1 MGFVS
6 SAHPIALTLR
16 VKHGHSG
23 ESVLL
28 AYPGE
33 TLRRHHL
40 DVTHFDGAST
50 EVVGRVEP
58 HPKEPGHVILR
69 NLSDIPWGYAAAG
82 NLLQIEPKQAAGLDA
97 GGGVD
102 PRGQDHRG
110 TASLIS

>member
-1 MGFVS
+1 M
-6 SAHPIALTLR
+6 
-16 VKHGHSG
+16 
-23 ESVLL
+23 L
-28 AYPGE
+28 AYPGA

-97 GGGVD
+97 GG
-102 PRGQDHRG
+102 
-110 TASLIS
+110 